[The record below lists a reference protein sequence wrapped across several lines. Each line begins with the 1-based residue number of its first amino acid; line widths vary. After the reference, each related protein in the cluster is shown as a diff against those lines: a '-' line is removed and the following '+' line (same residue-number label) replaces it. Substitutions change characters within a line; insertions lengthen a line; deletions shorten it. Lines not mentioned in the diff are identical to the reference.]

1 MDHQERLG
9 GGDNDAVAGLL
20 KAVRVQP
27 IGLHQ
32 NVGDTGGLKQHA
44 TVRYDNQDL
53 LHVLKSTFITK

>member
-1 MDHQERLG
+1 MRLG
-9 GGDNDAVAGLL
+9 GADNGAVAGLR

-27 IGLHQ
+27 VGLHQ

-44 TVRYDNQDL
+44 TIGNDNQDL